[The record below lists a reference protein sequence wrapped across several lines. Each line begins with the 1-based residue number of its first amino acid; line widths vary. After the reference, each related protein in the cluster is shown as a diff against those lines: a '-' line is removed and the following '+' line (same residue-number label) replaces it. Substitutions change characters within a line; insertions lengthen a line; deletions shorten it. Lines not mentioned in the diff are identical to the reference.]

1 MNKGMNMSKEV
12 YTVQIESDGY
22 PWIIGQFDNQD
33 EALTVYHEYQ
43 GNQDYVVVIKTSF
56 ISEDK

>member
-1 MNKGMNMSKEV
+1 MSKEV

-33 EALTVYHEYQ
+33 EALTVYHGRQAEYQ